1 MPTRSANIFKAT
13 RDLLA
18 LLAPHSRNSSKHK
31 SGMDAQSHA
40 LLSALNELGRR
51 HDGSKE
57 CTAAIKDVRE
67 ALYGAVAMS
76 QQQPVR
82 IGKPTSLSDR
92 AEHNDAAAAAEQ
104 HADASFDPRADEH
117 WSRW

>member
-1 MPTRSANIFKAT
+1 
-13 RDLLA
+13 
-18 LLAPHSRNSSKHK
+18 
-31 SGMDAQSHA
+31 MDAQSHA

-67 ALYGAVAMS
+67 AL
-76 QQQPVR
+76 
-82 IGKPTSLSDR
+82 
-92 AEHNDAAAAAEQ
+92 AAEQ
-104 HADASFDPRADEH
+104 HADAAFDPRADEH

>member
-1 MPTRSANIFKAT
+1 MPTRSANIFKAA

-18 LLAPHSRNSSKHK
+18 VLAPHSRNSSKHK

-40 LLSALNELGRR
+40 LLSALKELGRR

-57 CTAAIKDVRE
+57 CTAAIKDVRK
-67 ALYGAVAMS
+67 AL
-76 QQQPVR
+76 
-82 IGKPTSLSDR
+82 
-92 AEHNDAAAAAEQ
+92 AAEQ
-104 HADASFDPRADEH
+104 QADAAFDPRADEH